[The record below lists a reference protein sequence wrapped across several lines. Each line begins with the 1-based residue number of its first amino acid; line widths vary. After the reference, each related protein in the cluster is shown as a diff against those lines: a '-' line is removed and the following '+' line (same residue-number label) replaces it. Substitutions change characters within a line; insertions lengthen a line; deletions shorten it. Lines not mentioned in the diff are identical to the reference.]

1 MKMLLAGIIALG
13 FLLRVI
19 WLDQFPVGFTGDE
32 AQQGYSAYSILKTGR
47 DEWGQFLTL
56 FPRGFG
62 DYKPPLYTYLSIPSV
77 AIFGLNEFAVRFLT
91 ALLGTLTILIA
102 YFLGKE
108 LFSRNVGIWSAL
120 LLAISPW
127 GIQLSRTAFE
137 GGIGIPIF
145 GLGLLFYL
153 RSKRP
158 DRRRPKR
165 NQLFLILS
173 FLIFGFNLYSY
184 HSWRLFTIIFLPVII
199 INEYLENKKWKTLL
213 LPVLIF
219 SLFLLPL
226 VSNSATVLKRS
237 SDVSIFSEKNIKNY
251 FVNKGTSD
259 LPENIARIFDNKII
273 FITDQFLTNY
283 LSYFSPTFFFTGSR
297 PDNSY
302 LNFPGTPL
310 MYFVEIIFVGVGILG
325 LMKNKEKNAK
335 LIYTCLIFAP
345 IPAALTDGFN
355 AQRATTFLPLMTIIS
370 AYGLNSII
378 SNTGIKLFK
387 KYQSLIQLI
396 PIFVLLGST
405 TLFLYNYVYKLPKHP
420 ANNLRYGYREA
431 FLKAISLEDQ
441 FDSIVF
447 SKEFSMPQ
455 IFIAFYKRTDPWYFQ
470 SSSQDWLRYEQA
482 KKTYVDQLESYNLG
496 KYEIKDIN
504 WEKEL
509 KSGKHELLVSS
520 YSNFPEKVKPVL
532 DIKSPKGVIIY
543 RLVSTSEN
551 QPVEVQK

>member
-1 MKMLLAGIIALG
+1 MKRLLFGIIIVG

-32 AQQGYSAYSILKTGR
+32 AQQEYSAYSILKTGR
-47 DEWGQFLTL
+47 DEWGQFLPL

-77 AIFGLNEFAVRFLT
+77 AIFDLNEFAVRFPA
-91 ALLGTLTILIA
+91 ALLGTLTILVA

-108 LFSRNVGIWSAL
+108 LFSRNVGFWSAF

-127 GIQLSRTAFE
+127 SIQLSRTAFE

-153 RSKRP
+153 WSKRP
-158 DRRRPKR
+158 NRLGSKR

-173 FLIFGFNLYSY
+173 FLVFGFNLYSY
-184 HSWRLFTIIFLPVII
+184 HSWRLFMIIFLPVII
-199 INEYLENKKWKTLL
+199 IIEYLKNKKWKILL
-213 LPVLIF
+213 SPILIF

-226 VSNSATVLKRS
+226 VFNAATVLKRS

-251 FVNKGTSD
+251 FVNKDTSD

-310 MYFVEIIFVGVGILG
+310 MYFVEIIFVGIGILG
-325 LMKNKEKNAK
+325 LVKNKEKSAK

-370 AYGLNSII
+370 AYGLNLII

-387 KYQSLIQLI
+387 KFQSLMKFI

-405 TLFLYNYVYKLPKHP
+405 ILFLYNYIYKLPKHP
-420 ANNLRYGYREA
+420 ASNLRYGYKEA
-431 FLKAISLEDQ
+431 FLKAINLEDQ

-470 SSSQDWLRYEQA
+470 NSSQDWLRYEKA
-482 KKTYVDQLESYNLG
+482 NKTYVDQLESYNLG
-496 KYEIKDIN
+496 KYEIKDID

-509 KSGKHELLVSS
+509 RSGKNELLVSS
-520 YSNFPEKVKPVL
+520 INNFPENVKAIF
-532 DIKSPKGVIIY
+532 DIKSPKNVIIY

-551 QPVEVQK
+551 QPAEVRK